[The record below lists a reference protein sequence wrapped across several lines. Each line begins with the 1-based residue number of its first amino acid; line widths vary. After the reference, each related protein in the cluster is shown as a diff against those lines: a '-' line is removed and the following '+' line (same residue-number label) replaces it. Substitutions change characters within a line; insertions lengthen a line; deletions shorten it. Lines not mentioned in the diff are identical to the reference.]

1 MSKTEAELVR
11 VPITSQAGHASQEDV
26 VWQTIVHN
34 SHHLG
39 QVVLLRRPI
48 GAWPPARGGDTW

>member
-1 MSKTEAELVR
+1 V
-11 VPITSQAGHASQEDV
+11 TSQAGHATQGATVEDV

-39 QVVLLRRPI
+39 QVVMVRRLL
-48 GAWPPARGGDTW
+48 GAWPPPGGGDTW